1 VKKEYQILF
10 AETGEEAVILLD
22 MYEWFEIFRT
32 GKDTGRHL
40 EWIEPLNDSSKRV
53 TFAENVNVKA

>member
-1 VKKEYQILF
+1 MKKQYRILF

-32 GKDTGRHL
+32 GKDAGRYL

-53 TFAENVNVKA
+53 TFAENVNAQT